1 MSTTD
6 NPTPSTIKR
15 LFALSGNQCAF
26 PKCKNK
32 LVEGKKV
39 TGKICHIKAR
49 SEGGPRY
56 DLNQD
61 ADERRGFDNLI
72 LMCPIHHDVI
82 DSDVESYTVERL
94 IALKKNHNNNPI
106 NEDEVSID
114 IVNQLILNM
123 HIETKIQIQNEYQ
136 NNGQIA
142 NTIVN
147 YYVPDIPTK
156 NIRVSCRR
164 LLINIENT
172 IKDLKYRYETPT
184 RINIEPIILPQ
195 NWEILYT
202 DISDYLDITDSTTLI
217 TFFEYII
224 PFNNILKET
233 EEYFRNSGVHFGAPL
248 GDLGVSRLSRAYE
261 GQLKLIL
268 DLDFE
273 RLTERLNTLG
283 K

>member
-26 PKCKNK
+26 PNCKNK

-56 DLNQD
+56 DPDQD
-61 ADERRGFDNLI
+61 TDERRGFDNLI

-82 DSDVESYTVERL
+82 DSDVESYTVDRL
-94 IALKKNHNNNPI
+94 IDIKKNHHNNPI
-106 NEDEVSID
+106 NEDDINMD
-114 IVNQLILNM
+114 IVNQLVVNM
-123 HIETKIQIQNEYQ
+123 NVETKIQIQTEYQ

-142 NTIVN
+142 SIIVN
-147 YYVPDIPTK
+147 YFVPNIPTK
-156 NIRVSCRR
+156 NIKVSCRR

-172 IKDLKYRYETPT
+172 IKDLKYRYDAPT

-195 NWEILYT
+195 DWEKLH
-202 DISDYLDITDSTTLI
+202 DNISEYLDIEDSTTLI
-217 TFFEYII
+217 TLFEYAVI
-224 PFNNILKET
+224 FNNLLKEA
-233 EEYFRNSGVHFGAPL
+233 EEYFKKSGLRFGTPWA
-248 GDLGVSRLSRAYE
+248 GVEISRLGSAYE
-261 GQLKLIL
+261 GRLKLIL
-268 DLDFE
+268 DLNLAK
-273 RLTERLNTLG
+273 LTERLNTLS